1 MKEGISINSGLL
13 ALGNVISA
21 LGDDSRKMSHVPYR
35 DSKLTRLLQDSLG
48 GNSQTLML
56 ACISPSD
63 ADFIE
68 TLSTLKY
75 ANRARNI
82 KNNAVQ
88 NFEQVDNDTE
98 RYRKM
103 IGRLKAEIAEQE
115 TFMTAAISEIDSL
128 KENLNVAVREKEL
141 LSSMVSSKSSSQDT
155 AKILLE
161 CTSKI
166 EQLEQ
171 ENRKLRSKSTPTVTT
186 EKSPEDIVS
195 QDGQLSP
202 RRMRKRKN
210 PKQHVNRNSQLYN
223 SVTRLNTPDEMQGL
237 SAVDFDGLLRHR
249 IAIETGVAPAPQLIP
264 KAINDSLKVLD
275 ALKVS
280 MGSSKF

>member
-1 MKEGISINSGLL
+1 VKEGISINSGLL

-171 ENRKLRSKSTPTVTT
+171 ENRKLRSKSTLTVIT

-249 IAIETGVAPAPQLIP
+249 IAIETGVSPAPQLIS

>member
-1 MKEGISINSGLL
+1 
-13 ALGNVISA
+13 
-21 LGDDSRKMSHVPYR
+21 
-35 DSKLTRLLQDSLG
+35 
-48 GNSQTLML
+48 ML

-171 ENRKLRSKSTPTVTT
+171 ENRKLRSKSTLTVTT

>member
-171 ENRKLRSKSTPTVTT
+171 ENRKLRSKSTLTVTT

>member
-155 AKILLE
+155 TKILLE

-171 ENRKLRSKSTPTVTT
+171 ENRKLRSKSTLTVTT

-195 QDGQLSP
+195 HDGQLSP

-280 MGSSKF
+280 MESSKF

>member
-171 ENRKLRSKSTPTVTT
+171 ENRKLRSKSTLTVIT

-249 IAIETGVAPAPQLIP
+249 IAIETGVSPAPQLIS